1 MSHICFKGASKKAT
15 LGAHGHRH
23 HGSKRGGSARGTPQ
37 PPPQP
42 MYYPGEEEEYDVS
55 HNAFHKAFEDAK
67 PAAAQVPGLQELAAA
82 IWERRKIPSRQ
93 DPLLHIF
100 DEFDMDN
107 DGVLSSG
114 EIVEALKSRG
124 VAKISKEQVQWLID
138 AFERTKACAL
148 PKFAHVITRQQWPDF
163 VYSLTVAD
171 MNATSGSGS
180 DAEKSFD
187 G

>member
-1 MSHICFKGASKKAT
+1 MDIFI
-15 LGAHGHRH
+15 
-23 HGSKRGGSARGTPQ
+23 RGRLPVSGPRILKF
-37 PPPQP
+37 P
-42 MYYPGEEEEYDVS
+42 M
-55 HNAFHKAFEDAK
+55 H
-67 PAAAQVPGLQELAAA
+67 AA
-82 IWERRKIPSRQ
+82 INHLIDCVFK
-93 DPLLHIF
+93 
-100 DEFDMDN
+100 
-107 DGVLSSG
+107 
-114 EIVEALKSRG
+114 
-124 VAKISKEQVQWLID
+124 VQWLID